1 MSVTSGFYNSK
12 SGDRTYNAKQMGTL
26 LGGVIKDGV
35 IPNFPAEGNQFV
47 VTNSGLTVTV
57 GPGRAWFHDTWLDND
72 GNETFSVPEPSPIY
86 TRKDRIY
93 IKIDQSNAGPTQRSN
108 RIVYMAGTPSS
119 NPSYW
124 TPTQED
130 SVYWYPLV
138 DIVVAANATSVS
150 IEKYYVGAED
160 GIPICQCPLDHIS
173 APQSVLAGWKEEV
186 DDVVEEEVDSFL
198 NNQNSVL
205 SSLIRVIPAIWLY
218 DQDIS
223 PVAGQSNLL
232 TYDAQGQV
240 WTGRLYPDFMANHTV
255 AQRNVPKAHD
265 IVVGKNGYYADISYS
280 NASSGS
286 DSYSITAIST
296 GKAIGDTGTAPAA
309 SDIFLITFSCPSIEM
324 PHDTTD
330 DLIDG
335 VYYETDDVAC
345 DKTWDEIEAAYAAGK
360 KIVAR
365 IVLYHNQ
372 YHDERG
378 LFQFYAYAE
387 PIIYTE
393 DNDRVLSGVGV
404 SIFANLYCSAR
415 VASEQKHKIIQYN
428 MSSDSISA
436 EVATLYNP
444 ATLTSLQSQIP
455 RSATYDNET
464 GYVSF
469 KNASNQTLFTLEF
482 NIYNGS
488 VTEGD

>member
-57 GPGRAWFHDTWLDND
+57 GPGRAWFHDTWLDNND
-72 GNETFSVPEPSPIY
+72 NEVFAVPKASPIY

-93 IKIDQSNAGPTQRSN
+93 IKVDQSNAGPTQRSN
-108 RIVYMAGTPSS
+108 RIVYMAGIPSA

-124 TPTQED
+124 TPTQAD

-138 DIVVAANATSVS
+138 DIVVAPGATSVT
-150 IEKYYVGAED
+150 IEKYYVGRED

-173 APQSVLAGWKEEV
+173 APQGVLDGWKEEV
-186 DDVVEEEVDSFL
+186 DEVVEEEVDNFL

-232 TYDAQGQV
+232 TYDAQGQI
-240 WTGRLYPDFMANHTV
+240 WTGRLYPDFMTNHTV

-265 IVVGKNGYYADISYS
+265 IIVGRNGYYADISYS
-280 NASSGS
+280 DAGSGL

-296 GKAIGDTGTAPAA
+296 GKAIGDTGTAPS
-309 SDIFLITFSCPSIEM
+309 SDIFLITFGSTNDNLDMLHGSAN
-324 PHDTTD
+324 DLVDGYYD
-330 DLIDG
+330 DPDEIW
-335 VYYETDDVAC
+335 C
-345 DKTWDEIEAAYAAGK
+345 DKTWEEIEAAYAAHK
-360 KIVAR
+360 KILTR
-365 IVLYHNQ
+365 ITIYHNQ

-378 LFQFYAYAE
+378 LVESYAYAE
-387 PIIYTE
+387 PRIYTE
-393 DNDRVLSGVGV
+393 DNESTLSSIDA
-404 SIFANLYCSAR
+404 SIFANLYEDQMGALS
-415 VASEQKHKIIQYN
+415 KHKILRYHI
-428 MSSDSISA
+428 SLDGCSA
-436 EVATLYNP
+436 EVVTIYNP
-444 ATLTSLQSQIP
+444 VTLTSIQNQIP
-455 RSATYDNET
+455 RSATYDSNT

-469 KNASNQTLFTLEF
+469 KNSSNQTLFTLEF
-482 NIYNGS
+482 DIYNGE